1 MKHGWPGGVGSRPV
15 LAAVASAILLWDATV
30 LAHGL
35 AGDQSAENSVKA
47 VTQTLQNLLLSIEDE
62 GRAADAL
69 NARRQRWCDDAL
81 RARAVVAVAHNA
93 SLAKRQGDLTRY
105 ESNAATVGAEL
116 KRLQASSESAGSQT
130 SAGSEDQLQATTL
143 RLALLQ
149 ANASEARRRISDEQ
163 DAAEAWAAFDDAL
176 ADNCAKG
183 ATRARTQAARRLNSD
198 DAVAGALRALRV
210 GQLDAATGGDTINLV
225 QKGRRHRLV
234 QRGPY
239 TSKLEHDEAM
249 MAKAADAADEASPSA
264 SASRSVEA
272 SSRSSASPA
281 IRGLLAQLRD
291 KKDADAARRR
301 QWCTEEVARN
311 AQVQKAARSDAS
323 LTATA
328 VKEHAD
334 AQARLER
341 DLDQFRKE
349 LAGLNNTVSEVQ
361 DAALREGSLRSGAEK
376 DRRLALK
383 ILEEA
388 GKVLMEVEGR
398 AALPVGLGK
407 GAAAAAVQL
416 KSAHQ
421 AFLAQLTT
429 ADDAQQ
435 EASQT
440 AEAVRTTAED
450 VAKAIEQQRADIE
463 LVRDTHASERAKLV
477 EQQQAQDSEAQEAS
491 GYLKDIGVECG
502 DGGFT
507 DAQGQGEEQ
516 IHALEDAQR
525 ALNGTLGAPA
535 TKASVARNLTPMER
549 AAEEMQGALAADN

>member
-1 MKHGWPGGVGSRPV
+1 
-15 LAAVASAILLWDATV
+15 
-30 LAHGL
+30 
-35 AGDQSAENSVKA
+35 
-47 VTQTLQNLLLSIEDE
+47 
-62 GRAADAL
+62 
-69 NARRQRWCDDAL
+69 
-81 RARAVVAVAHNA
+81 
-93 SLAKRQGDLTRY
+93 
-105 ESNAATVGAEL
+105 
-116 KRLQASSESAGSQT
+116 
-130 SAGSEDQLQATTL
+130 
-143 RLALLQ
+143 
-149 ANASEARRRISDEQ
+149 
-163 DAAEAWAAFDDAL
+163 
-176 ADNCAKG
+176 
-183 ATRARTQAARRLNSD
+183 
-198 DAVAGALRALRV
+198 
-210 GQLDAATGGDTINLV
+210 
-225 QKGRRHRLV
+225 
-234 QRGPY
+234 
-239 TSKLEHDEAM
+239 M

-311 AQVQKAARSDAS
+311 AQAQKAARSDAS

-407 GAAAAAVQL
+407 GAAAAVQL

-429 ADDAQQ
+429 ADDAQR

-440 AEAVRTTAED
+440 AEAVKTTAED

-491 GYLKDIGVECG
+491 GYLKDIGAACG
-502 DGGFT
+502 
-507 DAQGQGEEQ
+507 Q
-516 IHALEDAQR
+516 
-525 ALNGTLGAPA
+525 
-535 TKASVARNLTPMER
+535 
-549 AAEEMQGALAADN
+549 